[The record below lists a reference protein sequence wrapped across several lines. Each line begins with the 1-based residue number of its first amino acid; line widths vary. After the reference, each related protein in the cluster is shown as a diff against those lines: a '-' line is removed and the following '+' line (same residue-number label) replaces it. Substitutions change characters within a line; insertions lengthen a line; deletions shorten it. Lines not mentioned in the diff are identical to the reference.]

1 MAKDTVWHMVP
12 DIGKALM
19 LAKRQL
25 PEFVCDAVNLEGI
38 NFTLPEI
45 QTLLDGI
52 TVGGHK
58 VSDQEIALNQ
68 ANAWRKLFHWVEL
81 GDFRVT
87 ASKSCELHALAG
99 KNEALEWG
107 RFRSGS
113 VTIAG
118 TDYMPPK
125 TEELPGLFESLE
137 QGLEHIADVYDQAIH
152 VFLSMARNQFFYDVN
167 KRMGRFMMNG
177 LLLSEGFPAINL
189 PAKRQLEFN
198 TLMIDFYQTGYQ
210 QPMNSFL
217 RNCID
222 QRVVSIMKEQK
233 SSNQQ

>member
-12 DIGKALM
+12 NKGKALM

-25 PEFVCDAVNLEGI
+25 SEFVCDAVNLEGI

-45 QTLLDGI
+45 QTLLEGI

-58 VSDQEIALNQ
+58 ISDQAIALNQ
-68 ANAWRKLFHWVEL
+68 AKGWRKLFKWVEQD
-81 GDFRVT
+81 DFHVT
-87 ASKSCELHALAG
+87 ASKSCELHEIDG
-99 KNEALEWG
+99 KDEALEWG

-118 TDYMPPK
+118 TSYMPPK
-125 TEELPGLFESLE
+125 AEVLPGLFDSLE
-137 QGLEHIADVYDQAIH
+137 QEQKHIADVYDQAIH

-167 KRMGRFMMNG
+167 KRMGRYMMNG

-198 TLMIDFYQTGYQ
+198 SLMIDFYETGYQ

-217 RNCID
+217 RTCLD
-222 QRVVSIMKEQK
+222 QRVVTIMKEK
-233 SSNQQ
+233 EISNSP